1 MEFVK
6 PRTVIPMHYGTW
18 DVIAADPEAFK
29 RQVAGRAEVVVL
41 KPGQSHTLA

>member
-1 MEFVK
+1 
-6 PRTVIPMHYGTW
+6 MHYGTW